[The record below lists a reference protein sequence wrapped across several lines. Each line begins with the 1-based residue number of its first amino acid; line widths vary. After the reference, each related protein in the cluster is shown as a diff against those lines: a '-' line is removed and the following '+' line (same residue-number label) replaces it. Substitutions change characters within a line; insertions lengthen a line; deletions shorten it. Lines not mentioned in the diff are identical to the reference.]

1 MIPIRDINPSPTY
14 PVVNNALIA
23 VCIVVFLT
31 QATYS
36 GGEEAFVRQYSLIPA
51 EARPF
56 TLFSYMF
63 LHGGFWHLLSNMW
76 FLYIFGD
83 NIENRLGP
91 ARYLLFYVGC
101 GLASG
106 LAHMIFNAGST
117 LPTVGASGAIAG
129 VMGAYLLLFPQAKIL
144 TLVPLLFI
152 PLFFEIPAFFLL
164 GLWFVMQLMN
174 AATTSAGAG
183 GVAWWAH
190 VGGFVAGIAFLKFF
204 GAAAEAPAGRYRQA
218 VSRKTTPRL
227 QVIHPSVG
235 GDDPH
240 LYGQIVI
247 TPREASAGT
256 VKNVN
261 IPWGFHSRLYRVNIP
276 AGVSPGAVL
285 RLAGLGKRLADG
297 TAGDLYLKVI
307 IR

>member
-23 VCIVVFLT
+23 VCVLVYLT
-31 QATYS
+31 GVTYS
-36 GGEEAFVRQYSLIPA
+36 GGEEASFRHYSLIPA
-51 EARPF
+51 EARLF

-91 ARYLLFYVGC
+91 ARYLLFYIGC

-106 LAHMIFNAGST
+106 LAHLVFNAGST
-117 LPTVGASGAIAG
+117 IPTVGASGAIAG
-129 VMGAYLLLFPQAKIL
+129 VMGAYLILYPRAKIL

-164 GLWFVMQLMN
+164 GLWFVVQLMN

-190 VGGFVAGIAFLKFF
+190 VGGFVTGIAVMKFF
-204 GAAAEAPAGRYRQA
+204 GAAAETSAGRYRQA
-218 VSRKTTPRL
+218 VSRKSTPRL
-227 QVIHPSVG
+227 QVIHPAVS
-235 GDDPH
+235 GDAPH
-240 LYGQIVI
+240 LYGQIEI
-247 TPREASAGT
+247 SPREASGGT
-256 VKNVN
+256 VKTVN

-276 AGVSPGAVL
+276 AGISPGATL
-285 RLAGLGKRLADG
+285 RLPGLGKRLADG

>member
-1 MIPIRDINPSPTY
+1 MIPIRDINPSSTH
-14 PVVNNALIA
+14 PVINNAIIV
-23 VCIVVFLT
+23 VCVLVFLT
-31 QATYS
+31 QVTYS
-36 GGEEAFVRQYSLIPA
+36 GGEEAFLRHYSLIPA
-51 EARPF
+51 EARLL

-91 ARYLLFYVGC
+91 ARYLLFYIGC

-106 LAHMIFNAGST
+106 LAHLIFNAGST
-117 LPTVGASGAIAG
+117 IPTVGASGAIAG
-129 VMGAYLLLFPQAKIL
+129 VMGAYLVLFPRAKIL

-152 PLFFEIPAFFLL
+152 PMFFEIPAFFLL

-174 AATTSAGAG
+174 AATSSAGAG

-190 VGGFVAGIAFLKFF
+190 VGGFVAGIAVMKLF
-204 GAAAEAPAGRYRQA
+204 GASAETSADRYRQV

-227 QVIHPSVG
+227 QVIHPAVG

-247 TPREASAGT
+247 TPGEASGGT
-256 VKNVN
+256 VKTVN

-276 AGVSPGAVL
+276 AGVSPGTVL
-285 RLAGLGKRLADG
+285 RLPGLGKRTADG
-297 TAGDLYLKVI
+297 TAGDLYLKVM